1 LKEEFSKNPIMKA
14 IWDVANET
22 SPKRKYF
29 LLSGS
34 IKKISPSIEKKK
46 AITINRWNAVA
57 PLFDVKRVATHIART
72 TDGLK
77 T

>member
-1 LKEEFSKNPIMKA
+1 MMNA

-29 LLSGS
+29 LLSGN
-34 IKKISPSIEKKK
+34 IKKISPSIEKKN
-46 AITINRWNAVA
+46 AITINLWNAVA
-57 PLFDVKRVATHIART
+57 PLFYEKRVATHIART